1 MKRRNVSL
9 CLLHL
14 LLVIAVMAMTAAPV
28 RAASVVLVAS
38 SFPKELLSA
47 YKRAFDRSSSEYR
60 VEFVNFPGTNIV
72 SYLGDRAP
80 GSRPDVFWSSSPDGF
95 RALLRHDLLQPAG
108 DARNPD
114 IPAQIGQIKLNEA
127 GDHYLGQA
135 ISGYG
140 IMWNTR
146 YLEARGIAPP
156 RGWEDLAKPEYHG
169 HIVMSSPSRSST
181 THLIVESILQGFGW
195 DDGWSLILE
204 IAGNCATITERS
216 FDVPNSIARGRFG
229 LGPVVDFLAF
239 SGKYTGYPVDFTHA
253 RPSILTPVSIG
264 LIKGARNP
272 AGGRAFIRF
281 ALSEEGQ
288 RLLLRPEIS
297 RLPVLP
303 SAYAAQDR
311 LSAYPHLSDVANS
324 DLPAYAPDIS
334 ESRYRMVGA
343 IFDQLVTFRHGELV
357 AISEEIHELEQRL
370 REAPQAEARR
380 AVVAARNLVFQAPM
394 AEDDELL
401 TRKTPWTRAGIAAI
415 AVREAEW
422 ARRTEI
428 NTAQA
433 RALLAT
439 ARRLAGDRQ

>member
-1 MKRRNVSL
+1 MNRLVM
-9 CLLHL
+9 LLRAL
-14 LLVIAVMAMTAAPV
+14 PAIAAITMVAMAAPTH
-28 RAASVVLVAS
+28 AASVVLVAS
-38 SFPKELLSA
+38 SFPKEILSA

-72 SYLGDRAP
+72 SYLQDRPP

-95 RALLRHDLLQPAG
+95 RALLRHGLLQPAE

-114 IPAQIGQIKLNEA
+114 IPTHLGRIEINEA
-127 GDHYLGQA
+127 SNHYLGQA

-140 IMWNTR
+140 IMWNSR
-146 YLEARGIAPP
+146 YLAARGIPAPHS
-156 RGWEDLAKPEYHG
+156 WEDLAKPEYHG

-195 DDGWSLILE
+195 DEGWSLILK

-239 SGKYTGYPVDFTHA
+239 SGKYSGFPVDFSYA
-253 RPSILTPVSIG
+253 RPSVITPVSIG
-264 LIKGARNP
+264 LINGARNET
-272 AGGRAFIRF
+272 GGRAFMRF
-281 ALSEEGQ
+281 TLSEEGQ

-303 SAYAAQDR
+303 SVYAANDR
-311 LSAYPHLSDVANS
+311 PAEYPQLAEVTASY
-324 DLPAYAPDIS
+324 LPTYAPDVS

-343 IFDQLVTFRHGELV
+343 IFDQLVTFRHRDLA
-357 AISEEIHELEQRL
+357 AISKDIHDIERTL
-370 REAPQAEARR
+370 RARPNQNVRR

-401 TRKTPWTRAGIAAI
+401 TRKASRTRANNAAI
-415 AVREAEW
+415 SVREAEW
-422 ARRTEI
+422 ARRTDKNMAE
-428 NTAQA
+428 A
-433 RALLAT
+433 RALLT
-439 ARRLAGDRQ
+439 AAKKLAEGER